1 MLLPPTLEDE
11 LGDVLEK
18 ALKLAGCCEE
28 DLAARSGVDVNHI
41 KDVLDYRYDLP
52 PAELTALAQALQL
65 NDVGLHALAAGRY
78 PVPDLREL
86 PFRLDVLAMPYG
98 VGVVNAYLVRPGRGD
113 GAALLVDSGHCPQ
126 ALERTWPNDA
136 QRLDAHL
143 VTHWDPDHT
152 GGCGETLA
160 RFDLPYCCGP
170 GPAREGVRVLR
181 DGEALA
187 VGEFRIEALATPGP
201 ARDHLCFL
209 VGLANDPEARRVL
222 FSGDLFFCGSIGGG
236 FHDPAAVL
244 YHARRL
250 WRTLPGGTVVAPGH
264 GPLTTIAHE
273 RTNNPFGE

>member
-1 MLLPPTLEDE
+1 MLSPPILEDE

-18 ALKLAGCCEE
+18 ALKLAGWPE
-28 DLAARSGVDVNHI
+28 DELAERSGVDVNRI
-41 KDVLDYRYDLP
+41 KDALDYRYDLS
-52 PAELTALAQALQL
+52 AADLAALARTLRL
-65 NDVGLHALAAGRY
+65 NDVGLRALAVGRY
-78 PVPDLREL
+78 PVPELADL

-98 VGVVNAYLVRPGRGD
+98 VGVVNAYLVRTAEAD
-113 GAALLVDSGHCPQ
+113 GAALLIDSGHCPH

-170 GPAREGVRVLR
+170 GPAREGVRVLHDR
-181 DGEALA
+181 EVLTM
-187 VGEFRIEALATPGP
+187 GEFRVEALSTPGP
-201 ARDHLCFL
+201 ACEHLCFL
-209 VGLANDPEARRVL
+209 VGLADDSDACRVL

-250 WRTLPGGTVVAPGH
+250 WRTLPARTVVAPGH
-264 GPLTTIAHE
+264 GSLTTIAHE
-273 RTNNPFGE
+273 RTNNPFAE